1 MNNTQKQPA
10 IVMDQQALA
19 TVVDHT
25 YHLQVEVVGLHF
37 QILVLHSVNITYDDD
52 CFYYFEQ

>member
-1 MNNTQKQPA
+1 
-10 IVMDQQALA
+10 MDQQALA